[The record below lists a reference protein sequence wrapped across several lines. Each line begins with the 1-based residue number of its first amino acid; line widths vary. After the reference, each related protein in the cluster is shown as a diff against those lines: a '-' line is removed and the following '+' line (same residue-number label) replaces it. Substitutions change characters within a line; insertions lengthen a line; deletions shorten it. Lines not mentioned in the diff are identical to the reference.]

1 MVTSAR
7 PSYTRDFLTSGIC
20 SLIKHA
26 AMVKLMQFP
35 AKIHTVMLWL
45 VPHTLTGEQWGL
57 CCEKKWEKNYL
68 NITAPDCVSWV
79 MVIWDLDVS
88 DVVVVVQE
96 ISLLTSCCS
105 DLPTWAVTHT
115 LWWLIDSNFFHFF
128 KRWRELQRTSPC
140 TWQRTA
146 ASLWQV
152 CPPTTWNIWPT
163 PCTRSPSKRRSRSTL
178 VQAVARGAFWY
189 IHVTQVL
196 QQRCNSSA

>member
-1 MVTSAR
+1 MIGATHPHRRAMG
-7 PSYTRDFLTSGIC
+7 PLLWKKMGEKLPQYNGTRLC
-20 SLIKHA
+20 
-26 AMVKLMQFP
+26 
-35 AKIHTVMLWL
+35 VMGHGDLRF
-45 VPHTLTGEQWGL
+45 GL
-57 CCEKKWEKNYL
+57 
-68 NITAPDCVSWV
+68 
-79 MVIWDLDVS
+79 S